1 MSEYIGGQPLV
12 IDEGEEI
19 PIFCNESPQPI
30 SVGTGLIF
38 HEDGEYLV
46 SVHGKKIIVRPMDDG
61 RTEQS

>member
-19 PIFCNESPQPI
+19 PI
-30 SVGTGLIF
+30 SVGTRIIF

-46 SVHGKKIIVRPMDDG
+46 SIHGGKISVRPLDG
-61 RTEQS
+61 EKTK